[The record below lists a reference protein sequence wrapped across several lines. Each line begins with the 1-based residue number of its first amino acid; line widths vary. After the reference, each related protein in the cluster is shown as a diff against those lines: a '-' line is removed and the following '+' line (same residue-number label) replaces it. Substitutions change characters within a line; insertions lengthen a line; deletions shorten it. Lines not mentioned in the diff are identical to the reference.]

1 MTGNL
6 IPFAGADSHISFAQ
20 MRERRAVP
28 PSPSIWL
35 DRTPRLLA
43 HRGMSTILSG
53 MLGVGKAARVSPAL
67 LVSLL
72 FFHAV
77 SQSAESATSEAGR
90 ELIRDPHFQQG
101 FWALE
106 PQLGKRVVSVRL
118 PGWASSAEPVW
129 DLAQWSSKYPLD
141 LACRHEMGG
150 WKLAWTNAAKA
161 VLLGSPGAPEGELV
175 LAVEASAEYGARA
188 RRAEEPWVHL
198 LVQQEFIDPPSLS
211 ELASARLRLQVR
223 LLRSQ
228 LARTEDYS
236 PDRHAAQY
244 QAFFTVQNRNRTSPG
259 FGQYLWFGVPLY
271 DDRHRSPGAH
281 TAKDTGGTGM
291 FIYTP
296 PGTAYTSHSAH
307 DRQWIQID
315 RDLLPLMREGLA
327 TAWAQGFLIQ
337 SKSLADYRITGM
349 NLGWEVPG
357 IFNVALAVKGMSL
370 TVIPQPSD
378 KQAVK

>member
-1 MTGNL
+1 
-6 IPFAGADSHISFAQ
+6 
-20 MRERRAVP
+20 MRRVER
-28 PSPSIWL
+28 
-35 DRTPRLLA
+35 
-43 HRGMSTILSG
+43 
-53 MLGVGKAARVSPAL
+53 AARVSPAL
-67 LVSLL
+67 LISLL
-72 FFHAV
+72 CFNAV
-77 SQSAESATSEAGR
+77 TQGAESAAPDAGR

-118 PGWASSAEPVW
+118 PGWVSSAEPVW

-141 LACRHEMGG
+141 LACRRELGT
-150 WKLAWTNAAKA
+150 WKLAWTNAAKS
-161 VLLGSPGAPEGELV
+161 VLLGLPGAPEGELV
-175 LAVEASAEYGARA
+175 LAVEASAEYGTRA

-198 LVQQEFIDPPSLS
+198 LVQQEFADPPALS
-211 ELASARLRLQVR
+211 ELASARLRLQAK
-223 LLRSQ
+223 LLRSS
-228 LARTEDYS
+228 LLRTEDYS

-271 DDRHRSPGAH
+271 DDRHRSPSAH
-281 TAKDTGGTGM
+281 VAKDTGGTGM

-296 PGTAYTSHSAH
+296 PSTAYTAQSAH
-307 DRQWIQID
+307 DGQWIKID

-327 TAWAQGFLIQ
+327 AAWGQGFLVQ

-357 IFNVALAVKGMSL
+357 TFNVALAVKGMSL
-370 TVIPQPSD
+370 TVVPQAATQPAA
-378 KQAVK
+378 K